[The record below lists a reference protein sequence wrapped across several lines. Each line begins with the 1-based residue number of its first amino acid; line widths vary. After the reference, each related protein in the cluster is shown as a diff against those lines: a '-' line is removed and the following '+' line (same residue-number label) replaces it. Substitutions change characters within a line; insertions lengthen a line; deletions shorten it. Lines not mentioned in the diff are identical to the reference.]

1 MKTNK
6 MTKFILGSIFLSTS
20 IACLSCF
27 ASNMHTTSLN
37 YKITTSTSNALTD
50 NRAKF
55 DEGFTPVN
63 ILGNKDKA
71 ISATNDI
78 TSKVKPTDTSKKTI
92 VGLSFALVNED
103 DKSIS
108 LSDIGLTLDHKKG
121 IIKGTPTKIAE
132 LKNIH
137 FRATGEVDSTPV
149 VTAYSKA
156 FNIEITEKKEE
167 KSLIWLWGLLGGI
180 GGLAIT
186 STMFGIMYSKFRSK
200 DIKSENK
207 QEPAEGKSEKTPTK
221 PVSTSTKSVSKTK
234 SVK

>member
-37 YKITTSTSNALTD
+37 YKITASTSNALTD
-50 NRAKF
+50 NGAKF
-55 DEGFTPVN
+55 DEGFTPAN

-78 TSKVKPTDTSKKTI
+78 ASKVKPTDTSKTI

-103 DKSIS
+103 GKPIS
-108 LSDIGLTLDHKKG
+108 LSEIGLTLEETKG
-121 IIKGTPTKIAE
+121 IIKGTPTKTAE
-132 LKNIH
+132 WKNIH
-137 FRATGEVDSTPV
+137 FKATGEVDSTPE

>member
-37 YKITTSTSNALTD
+37 YKITASTSNALTD
-50 NRAKF
+50 NGAKF
-55 DEGFTPVN
+55 DEGFTPAN

-78 TSKVKPTDTSKKTI
+78 TSKVKPTDTSKTI
-92 VGLSFALVNED
+92 VGLSFALVNDED
-103 DKSIS
+103 EKKS
-108 LSDIGLTLDHKKG
+108 LPEGLTLDNTKG
-121 IIKGTPTKIAE
+121 IIKGTPTKTAE

-137 FRATGEVDSTPV
+137 FKATGTVVDSTP

>member
-37 YKITTSTSNALTD
+37 YKITASNSNALTD
-50 NRAKF
+50 NGAKF
-55 DEGFTPVN
+55 DEGFTPAN

-78 TSKVKPTDTSKKTI
+78 TSKVKPTDTSKTI
-92 VGLSFALVNED
+92 VGLSFALVYED
-103 DKSIS
+103 DTSVR
-108 LSDIGLTLDHKKG
+108 LSEIGLKLEETKG
-121 IIKGTPTKIAE
+121 IIKGTPTETAE
-132 LKNIH
+132 FKNIH
-137 FRATGEVDSTPV
+137 FKATGTVDSV

>member
-37 YKITTSTSNALTD
+37 YKITASTSNALTD
-50 NRAKF
+50 NGAKF
-55 DEGFTPVN
+55 DEGFTPAN

-78 TSKVKPTDTSKKTI
+78 TSKVKPTDTSKKI
-92 VGLSFALVNED
+92 ANLSFVLVHED
-103 DKSIS
+103 DKPIS
-108 LSDIGLTLDHKKG
+108 LSDIGLTLYDKKG
-121 IIKGTPTKIAE
+121 IIKGTPTKTAE

-137 FRATGEVDSTPV
+137 FRATGEVVDSGI

-167 KSLIWLWGLLGGI
+167 KSL
-180 GGLAIT
+180 T
-186 STMFGIMYSKFRSK
+186 
-200 DIKSENK
+200 
-207 QEPAEGKSEKTPTK
+207 
-221 PVSTSTKSVSKTK
+221 
-234 SVK
+234 

>member
-37 YKITTSTSNALTD
+37 YKITASTSNALTD
-50 NRAKF
+50 NGAKF
-55 DEGFTPVN
+55 DEGFTPAN

-78 TSKVKPTDTSKKTI
+78 TSKVKPTDTSKTI
-92 VGLSFALVNED
+92 AGLIFALVNED
-103 DKSIS
+103 DTPAR
-108 LSDIGLTLDHKKG
+108 LSDIGLKLEDTKG
-121 IIKGTPTKIAE
+121 IIKGTPTKTAE

-137 FRATGEVDSTPV
+137 FKATGTVDKP

>member
-37 YKITTSTSNALTD
+37 YKITASTSNALTD
-50 NRAKF
+50 NGAKF
-55 DEGFTPVN
+55 DEGFTPAN

-78 TSKVKPTDTSKKTI
+78 TSKVKPTDTSKRI
-92 VGLSFALVNED
+92 AGLSFELVDED
-103 DKSIS
+103 DQTVP
-108 LSDIGLTLDHKKG
+108 LSKIGLKLEDTKG
-121 IIKGTPTKIAE
+121 IIKGTPTKTAE
-132 LKNIH
+132 FKNIH
-137 FRATGEVDSTPV
+137 FKATGTVDSA

>member
-37 YKITTSTSNALTD
+37 YKITASTSNALTD
-50 NRAKF
+50 NGAKF
-55 DEGFTPVN
+55 DEGFSPAN

-78 TSKVKPTDTSKKTI
+78 TSKVKPTDTSKKI
-92 VGLSFALVNED
+92 ANLSFELVNDENEK
-103 DKSIS
+103 KS
-108 LSDIGLTLDHKKG
+108 LPEGLTLDNTKG
-121 IIKGTPTKIAE
+121 IIKGTPTKTAE

-137 FRATGEVDSTPV
+137 FKATGTVDSTP

-207 QEPAEGKSEKTPTK
+207 QEPAESKSEKTPTK

>member
-37 YKITTSTSNALTD
+37 YKITASTSNALTD
-50 NRAKF
+50 NGAKF

-78 TSKVKPTDTSKKTI
+78 TIKVKPTDTSKTI
-92 VGLSFALVNED
+92 ANLSFILVNED
-103 DKSIS
+103 DTDTPIS
-108 LSDIGLTLDHKKG
+108 LPEGLTLDDKKG

-137 FRATGEVDSTPV
+137 FKATGTVDSTL

>member
-1 MKTNK
+1 MKRNK

-50 NRAKF
+50 KGANFKS
-55 DEGFTPVN
+55 DFTPAN
-63 ILGNKDKA
+63 SLGNKDKA

-78 TSKVKPTDTSKKTI
+78 TSKVKPTDTSKTI
-92 VGLSFALVNED
+92 VSLSFALVDED
-103 DKSIS
+103 DKSIP
-108 LSDIGLTLDHKKG
+108 LSNIGLTLDNTKG
-121 IIKGTPTKIAE
+121 IIKGTPTKTAE

-137 FRATGEVDSTPV
+137 FKATGTTVDSTPV
-149 VTAYSKA
+149 IAYSKA

-200 DIKSENK
+200 GIKSENK

>member
-37 YKITTSTSNALTD
+37 YKITASTSNALTD
-50 NRAKF
+50 NGAKF
-55 DEGFTPVN
+55 DEGFTPAN

-78 TSKVKPTDTSKKTI
+78 ASKVKPTDTSKTI
-92 VGLSFALVNED
+92 VGLSFVLVDED
-103 DKSIS
+103 DKPMS
-108 LSDIGLTLDHKKG
+108 LPEGLTLDDKKG

-137 FRATGEVDSTPV
+137 FKAIGTVVDGTP

>member
-6 MTKFILGSIFLSTS
+6 MTKFILGSIFLSTG

-27 ASNMHTTSLN
+27 TSNMHTTSLN
-37 YKITTSTSNALTD
+37 YKITASTSNALTD
-50 NRAKF
+50 NGAKF

-71 ISATNDI
+71 ISATNNI
-78 TSKVKPTDTSKKTI
+78 TSKVKPTDTSKTI
-92 VGLSFALVNED
+92 VGLSFALVYED
-103 DKSIS
+103 DISIS
-108 LSDIGLTLDHKKG
+108 LSDIGLTLDATKG

-137 FRATGEVDSTPV
+137 FKATGTTVDSV
-149 VTAYSKA
+149 ILIAYSKA

>member
-37 YKITTSTSNALTD
+37 YKITASTSNALTD
-50 NRAKF
+50 DGAKF
-55 DEGFTPVN
+55 DEGFTPAN

-78 TSKVKPTDTSKKTI
+78 ASKVKPTDTSKTI
-92 VGLSFALVNED
+92 ANLSFLLVNED
-103 DKSIS
+103 DISIS
-108 LSDIGLTLDHKKG
+108 LSDIGLKLVDKKG

-137 FRATGEVDSTPV
+137 FRATGTVSTP

>member
-37 YKITTSTSNALTD
+37 YKITASTSNALTD
-50 NRAKF
+50 NGAKF

-78 TSKVKPTDTSKKTI
+78 TSKVKPTDTSKTI
-92 VGLSFALVNED
+92 ANLSFALVDED
-103 DKSIS
+103 DISIS
-108 LSDIGLTLDHKKG
+108 LSEIGLTLEDTKG
-121 IIKGTPTKIAE
+121 IIKGTPTKTRE

-137 FRATGEVDSTPV
+137 FKATGTVDSTV

-207 QEPAEGKSEKTPTK
+207 QEPAESKSEKTPTK

>member
-37 YKITTSTSNALTD
+37 YKITASTSNALTD
-50 NRAKF
+50 NGAKF
-55 DEGFTPVN
+55 DEGFTPAN

-78 TSKVKPTDTSKKTI
+78 TSKVKPTDTSKTI
-92 VGLSFALVNED
+92 AGLIFALVDED
-103 DKSIS
+103 DKHIS
-108 LSDIGLTLDHKKG
+108 LSEGLTLDDKKG

-137 FRATGEVDSTPV
+137 FKATGTVVDSTP

>member
-37 YKITTSTSNALTD
+37 YKITASTSNALTD
-50 NRAKF
+50 NGAKF
-55 DEGFTPVN
+55 DEGFTPAN

-78 TSKVKPTDTSKKTI
+78 TSKVKPTDTSKKI
-92 VGLSFALVNED
+92 VDLSFSLVNED
-103 DKSIS
+103 DTDTPIS
-108 LSDIGLTLDHKKG
+108 LPEGLTLDDKKG
-121 IIKGTPTKIAE
+121 IIKGTPTKTAE

-137 FRATGEVDSTPV
+137 FKATGTVDGV

>member
-37 YKITTSTSNALTD
+37 YKITASTSNALTD
-50 NRAKF
+50 NGAKF

-78 TSKVKPTDTSKKTI
+78 TIKVKPTDTSKTI
-92 VGLSFALVNED
+92 AGLSFALVNED
-103 DKSIS
+103 DERIS
-108 LSDIGLTLDHKKG
+108 LSEGLTLDDEKG
-121 IIKGTPTKIAE
+121 IIKGTPTKTAE
-132 LKNIH
+132 WKNIH
-137 FRATGEVDSTPV
+137 FKATGTVDRRP

>member
-37 YKITTSTSNALTD
+37 YKITASTSNALTD
-50 NRAKF
+50 NGAKF

-78 TSKVKPTDTSKKTI
+78 TSKVKPTDTSKPIANLK
-92 VGLSFALVNED
+92 FQLVNDED
-103 DKSIS
+103 EKIP
-108 LSDIGLTLDHKKG
+108 LPEGLTLDNTKG
-121 IIKGTPTKIAE
+121 IIKGTPTKTAE

-137 FRATGEVDSTPV
+137 FEATGEVDRTS

>member
-37 YKITTSTSNALTD
+37 YKITASTSNALTD
-50 NRAKF
+50 NGAKF
-55 DEGFTPVN
+55 DEGFSPAN

-78 TSKVKPTDTSKKTI
+78 ISKVKPTDTSKTI
-92 VGLSFALVNED
+92 ANLSFDLVNDED
-103 DKSIS
+103 EKIP
-108 LSDIGLTLDHKKG
+108 LPEGLALDNKKG
-121 IIKGTPTKIAE
+121 IISGTPTKTGE

-137 FRATGEVDSTPV
+137 FRATGTVDTP

-156 FNIEITEKKEE
+156 FSIEITEKKEE

>member
-37 YKITTSTSNALTD
+37 YKITASTSNALTD
-50 NRAKF
+50 NGAKF
-55 DEGFTPVN
+55 DEGFTPAN

-78 TSKVKPTDTSKKTI
+78 TIKVKPTDTSKTI
-92 VGLSFALVNED
+92 VGLIFALVYEN
-103 DKSIS
+103 DKPVP
-108 LSDIGLTLDHKKG
+108 LSSVGLKLENTKG

-137 FRATGEVDSTPV
+137 FRATGTVDVDSE

>member
-37 YKITTSTSNALTD
+37 YKITASTSNALTD
-50 NRAKF
+50 NGAKF
-55 DEGFTPVN
+55 DEGFTPAN

-71 ISATNDI
+71 ISATNNI
-78 TSKVKPTDTSKKTI
+78 TSKVKPTDTSKTI
-92 VGLSFALVNED
+92 VGLSFTLVYDED
-103 DKSIS
+103 EKKS
-108 LSDIGLTLDHKKG
+108 LPEGLTLDNTKG
-121 IIKGTPTKIAE
+121 IIKGTPTKTAE

-137 FRATGEVDSTPV
+137 FKATGTVVDSTP

>member
-50 NRAKF
+50 NGAKF
-55 DEGFTPVN
+55 DEGFSPAN

-78 TSKVKPTDTSKKTI
+78 TSKVKPTDTSKTI
-92 VGLSFALVNED
+92 VGLSFELVNDED
-103 DKSIS
+103 EKKS
-108 LSDIGLTLDHKKG
+108 LPEGLTLDDKKG
-121 IIKGTPTKIAE
+121 IIKGTPTKTAE

-137 FRATGEVDSTPV
+137 FKATGTVVDSTP

-207 QEPAEGKSEKTPTK
+207 QEPAESKSEKTPTK

>member
-37 YKITTSTSNALTD
+37 YKITASTSNTLTD
-50 NRAKF
+50 NGAKF
-55 DEGFTPVN
+55 DEGFTPAN

-78 TSKVKPTDTSKKTI
+78 ASKVKPTDTSKTI
-92 VGLSFALVNED
+92 VGLSFVLVDED
-103 DKSIS
+103 DKPMS
-108 LSDIGLTLDHKKG
+108 LPEGLTLDDKKG

-137 FRATGEVDSTPV
+137 FRATGEVDSTP

>member
-37 YKITTSTSNALTD
+37 YKITASTSNALTD
-50 NRAKF
+50 NGAKF
-55 DEGFTPVN
+55 DEGFSPAN

-78 TSKVKPTDTSKKTI
+78 INKVKPTDTSKTI
-92 VGLSFALVNED
+92 VNLSFALVNED
-103 DKSIS
+103 DKSIP
-108 LSDIGLTLDHKKG
+108 LSDIGLTLENTKG
-121 IIKGTPTKIAE
+121 IIKGTPTKTTE

-137 FRATGEVDSTPV
+137 FKATGEVDRAP

>member
-37 YKITTSTSNALTD
+37 YKITASTSNALTD
-50 NRAKF
+50 NGAKF
-55 DEGFTPVN
+55 DEGFSPAN

-71 ISATNDI
+71 ISTTNDI
-78 TSKVKPTDTSKKTI
+78 TIKVKPTDTSKTI
-92 VGLSFALVNED
+92 ANLRFDLVNDEEQI
-103 DKSIS
+103 IS
-108 LSDIGLTLDHKKG
+108 LSGIGLKLEETKG
-121 IIKGTPTKIAE
+121 IIKGTPTKTAE

-137 FRATGEVDSTPV
+137 FKATGTVDKTPV
-149 VTAYSKA
+149 WAYSKA

-186 STMFGIMYSKFRSK
+186 STMFGVMYSKFRSK

>member
-37 YKITTSTSNALTD
+37 YKITASTSNALTD
-50 NRAKF
+50 NGAKF
-55 DEGFTPVN
+55 DEGFTPAN

-78 TSKVKPTDTSKKTI
+78 ISKVKPTDTSKTI
-92 VGLSFALVNED
+92 VGLSFELVYED
-103 DKSIS
+103 DAPVH
-108 LSDIGLTLDHKKG
+108 LSDIGLKLEDTKG
-121 IIKGTPTKIAE
+121 IIKGTPTKTAE
-132 LKNIH
+132 WKNIH
-137 FRATGEVDSTPV
+137 FKATGTVDSV

>member
-37 YKITTSTSNALTD
+37 YKITASTSNALTD
-50 NRAKF
+50 NGAKF
-55 DEGFTPVN
+55 DEGFTPAN

-78 TSKVKPTDTSKKTI
+78 TSKVKPTDTSKTI
-92 VGLSFALVNED
+92 VNLSFELVNED
-103 DKSIS
+103 GEPAS
-108 LSDIGLTLDHKKG
+108 LPEGLTLDDKKG

-137 FRATGEVDSTPV
+137 FKATDTVDSP

>member
-37 YKITTSTSNALTD
+37 YKITASTSNTLTD
-50 NRAKF
+50 NGAKF

-78 TSKVKPTDTSKKTI
+78 TSKVKPTDTSKTI
-92 VGLSFALVNED
+92 ANLSFILVYDED
-103 DKSIS
+103 TPVS
-108 LSDIGLTLDHKKG
+108 LSDFGLKLENTKG
-121 IIKGTPTKIAE
+121 IIKGTPTKTAE

-137 FRATGEVDSTPV
+137 FKATGTVDSVV

>member
-37 YKITTSTSNALTD
+37 YKITASTSNALTD
-50 NRAKF
+50 NGAKF
-55 DEGFTPVN
+55 DEGFTPAN

-78 TSKVKPTDTSKKTI
+78 TIKVKPTDTSKTI
-92 VGLSFALVNED
+92 TSLSFELVNED
-103 DKSIS
+103 DKPIS
-108 LSDIGLTLDHKKG
+108 LPEGLTLDDKKG

-137 FRATGEVDSTPV
+137 FRATGTVAKP

>member
-37 YKITTSTSNALTD
+37 YKITASTSNALTD
-50 NRAKF
+50 DGAKF
-55 DEGFTPVN
+55 DEGFTPAN

-78 TSKVKPTDTSKKTI
+78 ASKVKPTDTSKTI
-92 VGLSFALVNED
+92 ANLSFLLVNED
-103 DKSIS
+103 DISIS
-108 LSDIGLTLDHKKG
+108 LSDIGLKLVDKKG

-137 FRATGEVDSTPV
+137 FKATGEVDSKSI
-149 VTAYSKA
+149 TAYSKA

>member
-37 YKITTSTSNALTD
+37 YKITASTSNALTD
-50 NRAKF
+50 NGAKF
-55 DEGFTPVN
+55 DEGFSPAN

-78 TSKVKPTDTSKKTI
+78 TSKVKPTDTSKTI
-92 VGLSFALVNED
+92 VNLSFALVDED
-103 DKSIS
+103 DKTIS
-108 LSDIGLTLDHKKG
+108 LSDIGLTLEDTKG
-121 IIKGTPTKIAE
+121 IIKGTPTKTTE

-137 FRATGEVDSTPV
+137 FRATGEVDGPV

-186 STMFGIMYSKFRSK
+186 TTMFGIMYSKFRSK

-221 PVSTSTKSVSKTK
+221 PVSTSTKSISKTK

>member
-37 YKITTSTSNALTD
+37 YKITASTSNTLTD
-50 NRAKF
+50 NGAKF
-55 DEGFTPVN
+55 DEGFTPAN

-78 TSKVKPTDTSKKTI
+78 TSKVKPTDTSKTI
-92 VGLSFALVNED
+92 VGLSFVLVDED
-103 DKSIS
+103 DKPMS
-108 LSDIGLTLDHKKG
+108 LPEGLTLDDKKG

-137 FRATGEVDSTPV
+137 FRATGEVDSTP

>member
-37 YKITTSTSNALTD
+37 YKITASTSNALTD
-50 NRAKF
+50 NGAKF
-55 DEGFTPVN
+55 DEGFTPAN

-78 TSKVKPTDTSKKTI
+78 TIKVKPTDTSKTI
-92 VGLSFALVNED
+92 AGLNFALVYED
-103 DKSIS
+103 DEPVPFSS
-108 LSDIGLTLDHKKG
+108 IGLKLEDTKG
-121 IIKGTPTKIAE
+121 IIKGTPTKTAE
-132 LKNIH
+132 WKNIH
-137 FRATGEVDSTPV
+137 FKATGTVDKV
-149 VTAYSKA
+149 NVTAYSKA

>member
-37 YKITTSTSNALTD
+37 YKITASTSNALTD
-50 NRAKF
+50 NGAKF
-55 DEGFTPVN
+55 DEGFTPAN

-78 TSKVKPTDTSKKTI
+78 TSKVKPTDTSKTI
-92 VGLSFALVNED
+92 ANLIFALVGED
-103 DKSIS
+103 DQPIS
-108 LSDIGLTLDHKKG
+108 LPNGLKLEDTKG
-121 IIKGTPTKIAE
+121 IIKGTPTETAE
-132 LKNIH
+132 FKNIH
-137 FRATGEVDSTPV
+137 FKATGRTVDSVP

>member
-37 YKITTSTSNALTD
+37 YKITASTSNALTD
-50 NRAKF
+50 NGAKF
-55 DEGFTPVN
+55 DEGFTPAN

-78 TSKVKPTDTSKKTI
+78 TSKVKPTDTSKTI
-92 VGLSFALVNED
+92 VNLSFVLVDED
-103 DKSIS
+103 DKSIP
-108 LSDIGLTLDHKKG
+108 LSNIGLKLEDTKG
-121 IIKGTPTKIAE
+121 IIKGTPTKTAE
-132 LKNIH
+132 FKNIH
-137 FRATGEVDSTPV
+137 FKATGTVDDV
-149 VTAYSKA
+149 LVTAYSKA

-207 QEPAEGKSEKTPTK
+207 QEPAESKSEKTPTK

>member
-37 YKITTSTSNALTD
+37 YKITASTSNTLTD
-50 NRAKF
+50 NGAKF
-55 DEGFTPVN
+55 DEGFTPAN

-78 TSKVKPTDTSKKTI
+78 TSKVKPTDTSKTI
-92 VGLSFALVNED
+92 ASLSFELVYED
-103 DKSIS
+103 GTSIS
-108 LSDIGLTLDHKKG
+108 SLSNIGLKLEDTKG
-121 IIKGTPTKIAE
+121 IIKGTPTKTAE

-137 FRATGEVDSTPV
+137 FKATGTVDRV
-149 VTAYSKA
+149 EVTAYSKA

>member
-37 YKITTSTSNALTD
+37 YKITASTSNALTD
-50 NRAKF
+50 NGAKF

-78 TSKVKPTDTSKKTI
+78 TGKVKPADISKRI
-92 VGLSFALVNED
+92 ADLSFELVYED
-103 DKSIS
+103 DKPVP
-108 LSDIGLTLDHKKG
+108 LSKIGLKLEETKG
-121 IIKGTPTKIAE
+121 IIKGTPTKTAE
-132 LKNIH
+132 FKNIH
-137 FRATGEVDSTPV
+137 FKATGTVGSV

>member
-37 YKITTSTSNALTD
+37 YKITASTSNALTD
-50 NRAKF
+50 NGAKF
-55 DEGFTPVN
+55 DEGFTPAN

-78 TSKVKPTDTSKKTI
+78 TSKVKPTDTSKTI
-92 VGLSFALVNED
+92 AGLIFALVNED
-103 DKSIS
+103 DTPAR
-108 LSDIGLTLDHKKG
+108 LSDIGLKLEDTKG
-121 IIKGTPTKIAE
+121 IIKGTPTKTAE

-137 FRATGEVDSTPV
+137 FKATGTVDKP

-186 STMFGIMYSKFRSK
+186 STMFGIMYSKFWSK

>member
-37 YKITTSTSNALTD
+37 YKITASTSNALTD
-50 NRAKF
+50 NGAKF

-78 TSKVKPTDTSKKTI
+78 TRKVKPTDTSKTI
-92 VGLSFALVNED
+92 ANLSFELVYED
-103 DKSIS
+103 DEPTP
-108 LSDIGLTLDHKKG
+108 LSSIGLTLEHTKG
-121 IIKGTPTKIAE
+121 IVKGTPTKTAE
-132 LKNIH
+132 WKNIH
-137 FRATGEVDSTPV
+137 FKATGTVDRV
-149 VTAYSKA
+149 YVTAYSKA